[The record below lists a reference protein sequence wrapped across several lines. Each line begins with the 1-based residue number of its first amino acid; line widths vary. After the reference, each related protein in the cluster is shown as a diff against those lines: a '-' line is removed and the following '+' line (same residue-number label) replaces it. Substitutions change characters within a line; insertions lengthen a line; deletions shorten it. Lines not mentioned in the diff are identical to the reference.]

1 MCPPRC
7 NICSFRQEGPLPT
20 IPVYHL
26 HFSSVEIRVTQ
37 GVEWTT
43 TNRPYLCPTCQCHHP
58 VKTDYGLNVCLSDSQ
73 LHGFHN
79 PRDPTVICPPDS
91 IHVDWVTVPGATIP
105 DLQHAW
111 QVDYWKYRT
120 PMRVLLVAGTN
131 DLLKGGDM
139 TSVTNSILH
148 LKNLIDEQNVYHP
161 DTPNEFV
168 MATVLN
174 CPKLTWYPD
183 NGPPPPGHH
192 NRLEEIS
199 ALNQWIIEFNQGYG
213 NSTPRYHRYGVRSGR
228 KFLHGEY
235 VPMHVHQFK
244 KWRQS
249 EDIADMVHL
258 NDYWRVRLGGAV
270 ISYFKSELEKKGKL
284 G

>member
-1 MCPPRC
+1 M
-7 NICSFRQEGPLPT
+7 
-20 IPVYHL
+20 
-26 HFSSVEIRVTQ
+26 
-37 GVEWTT
+37 
-43 TNRPYLCPTCQCHHP
+43 
-58 VKTDYGLNVCLSDSQ
+58 
-73 LHGFHN
+73 
-79 PRDPTVICPPDS
+79 
-91 IHVDWVTVPGATIP
+91 
-105 DLQHAW
+105 
-111 QVDYWKYRT
+111 
-120 PMRVLLVAGTN
+120 
-131 DLLKGGDM
+131 
-139 TSVTNSILH
+139 
-148 LKNLIDEQNVYHP
+148 KNLIDEQNVYHP

-168 MATVLN
+168 VATVLN
-174 CPKLTWYPD
+174 CPKLTWLD
-183 NGPPPPGHH
+183 
-192 NRLEEIS
+192 EIS

-235 VPMHVHQFK
+235 VPMQVHQFK